1 MGPRILDPETIPY
14 TDLHRSVAERKG
26 RREIR
31 KPARFRDEVPEPP
44 TILLHSETTGSEL
57 VTTIVASS
65 ERAIIPPTRPGLGDH
80 QVRRGL
86 TSPPN
91 TFGLFRKYHSEY
103 FPSHDPEEEITSAD
117 LRDTDDTSTPSNV
130 TVIPS
135 SGSPSAEPMF
145 GPYPNESSFLLG
157 EWFWNGGVQKS
168 KRSFKDLIDI
178 ISSPNFHPA
187 DVGETNWDL
196 VDKQLGDSNGE
207 WTDIED
213 ATWTRTPVEIQVPF
227 HSRSSKPGTQT
238 YTLPDFFHR
247 SIISIMREKLSDE
260 QEFRHFHL
268 EPFEL
273 HWQCGQVAEPK
284 RVYGEL
290 YTSPEF
296 VKAHEKLQ
304 ASPPEP
310 SCSLPRYVA
319 ALMFASDSTQLTAYG
334 EAKIWPL
341 YMFFGNDSK
350 YRRCKPSLHLCNHV
364 AYFQKVCTSKLTS

>member
-1 MGPRILDPETIPY
+1 MPLGPCILDPETISF
-14 TDLHRSVAERKG
+14 TDLHRSVADRKG

-44 TILLHSETTGSEL
+44 AVLLHPDPTGSDL
-57 VTTIVASS
+57 VATAVASS
-65 ERAIIPPTRPGLGDH
+65 ERAMIPPSSLDTGGR
-80 QVRRGL
+80 QERRAL

-91 TFGLFRKYHSEY
+91 TFGLFRKYHSE
-103 FPSHDPEEEITSAD
+103 FPSHDPEEEITPAD
-117 LRDTDDTSTPSNV
+117 LRDIDDADTPSNA
-130 TVIPS
+130 TVMPS
-135 SGSPSAEPMF
+135 SRSPSAKPMF
-145 GPYPNESSFLLG
+145 DPYPNESSFLLG

-168 KRSFKDLIDI
+168 KRSFKDLIDV
-178 ISSPNFHPA
+178 ISSPTFRA
-187 DVGETNWDL
+187 DDVRTTNWDL
-196 VDKQLGDSNGE
+196 VDKKLGDSNGE
-207 WTDIED
+207 WIDIED

-247 SIISIMREKLSDE
+247 SIISIMREKLSDD

-273 HWQCGQVAEPK
+273 HWQRGQAAEPK

-290 YTSPEF
+290 YTSPKFAE
-296 VKAHEKLQ
+296 AHEKLQ

-310 SCSLPRYVA
+310 SCSLSRHIA

-334 EAKIWPL
+334 DTKIWPL

-364 AYFQKVCTSKLTS
+364 AYFQKV